1 MRGAI
6 VRFWHLADVLVA
18 LGNVRFWHCKLRQ
31 NMPRSILVSFQT
43 PATDARRGAADHGG
57 YRQAAMA
64 KFLHRAIVKSR
75 CFGALTNQL

>member
-1 MRGAI
+1 
-6 VRFWHLADVLVA
+6 
-18 LGNVRFWHCKLRQ
+18 
-31 NMPRSILVSFQT
+31 MPRSILVSFQT